1 MQAAVF
7 YGPNNIV
14 NEEVYYKYNDE
25 KVGGVGRGGVSLRV
39 NACAVC
45 GYDARVFRNGHQ
57 KVTPPVILGHEICGQ
72 IEKDVVMNE
81 TANDVKTQTILKAGS
96 RVAVSPIVPCLN
108 CKYCYNKQYNLCI
121 NLNEI
126 GSSLDGGFA
135 EYVRIPEEILK
146 IGGLVSVPDNL
157 TDEEA
162 TLLEP
167 LACCLNGFLQIG
179 PITKEN
185 TVIAIVGDGPIG
197 LLHLQISKKL
207 YGAKTIVVGK
217 IAQRIERA
225 KLMGADAVM
234 TLSDNDKLGDHTD
247 QEALEDALDFT
258 EGVGAN
264 VIVIATSDPTALG
277 FAQKIASKNSRI
289 NLFAGMR
296 RVNSLSL
303 DPNWLHYNQITITG
317 SFSSVPN
324 LLQQA
329 AVLAGNGQISLS
341 KMITHRYS
349 LTKIKEAILTT
360 ENYNGLRVVLDDF

>member
-1 MQAAVF
+1 MHAAVF

-14 NEEVYYKYNDE
+14 NEEVSYNHNNK
-25 KVGGVGRGGVSLRV
+25 KVGGGGQGVSLKV

-57 KVTPPVILGHEICGQ
+57 KVTPPVILGHEICGE
-72 IEKDVVMNE
+72 IEKDVVITE
-81 TANDVKTQTILKAGS
+81 TANNIRTQRIIKAGS
-96 RVAVSPIVPCLN
+96 RVAVSPIIPCLE
-108 CKYCYNKQYNLCI
+108 CRYCYHKQYNLCSKSK
-121 NLNEI
+121 EI

-135 EYVRIPEEILK
+135 EYVRLPEKIVK
-146 IGGLVSVPDNL
+146 IGGLVSVPNNL
-157 TDEEA
+157 SDEEA

-179 PITKEN
+179 PITEEKT
-185 TVIAIVGDGPIG
+185 TVAILGDGPIG

-217 IAQRIERA
+217 IAHRIERA
-225 KLMGADAVM
+225 KLLGADAV
-234 TLSDNDKLGDHTD
+234 TSLSGDNGDHTD
-247 QEALEDALDFT
+247 NKALRDALDFT

-264 VIVIATSDPTALG
+264 VIVIATSDPAALG

-289 NLFAGMR
+289 NIFAGVR
-296 RVNSLSL
+296 TGNSFSL

-329 AVLAGNGQISLS
+329 AILAGNGQISLS
-341 KMITHRYS
+341 KIITHRYS
-349 LTKIKEAILTT
+349 LNKIKEAILAT
-360 ENYNGLRVVLDDF
+360 ENCYGLRVVLDDF